1 MEELINEAKNGD
13 EEAFTKIIIVLE
25 KDLYRIARM
34 RFSSEDDICEVV
46 QQTIIASFYNIK
58 KLKNVEYF
66 KTWIIKILL
75 NKCNKFYTSKI
86 KNGFLVEYNDDNLK
100 NISKKN
106 EFDKI
111 NSELDFDAL
120 IKDFNYKERITLILY
135 YVENLTTKEIGKI
148 LKESDSTV
156 RNRLAR
162 SKIKLK
168 NKLEERGEC
177 YG

>member
-1 MEELINEAKNGD
+1 M
-13 EEAFTKIIIVLE
+13 V
-25 KDLYRIARM
+25 
-34 RFSSEDDICEVV
+34 
-46 QQTIIASFYNIK
+46 
-58 KLKNVEYF
+58 LKNVEYF

-86 KNGFLVEYNDDNLK
+86 KNSFLVEYNDDNLK

-120 IKDFNYKERITLILY
+120 INDFDFKERITLILY

>member
-13 EEAFTKIIIVLE
+13 EEAFTKIIIALE

-75 NKCNKFYTSKI
+75 NKCNKFSFI
-86 KNGFLVEYNDDNLK
+86 GRQ
-100 NISKKN
+100 
-106 EFDKI
+106 
-111 NSELDFDAL
+111 NSEKL
-120 IKDFNYKERITLILY
+120 IQIPLAAVSLRKKSNDLHMPA
-135 YVENLTTKEIGKI
+135 TKVG
-148 LKESDSTV
+148 T
-156 RNRLAR
+156 
-162 SKIKLK
+162 
-168 NKLEERGEC
+168 G
-177 YG
+177 